1 MHLILRKNFVQAEKI
16 YKHMEGITVFNLWK
30 AYQSKFKV
38 FSKSNEFNEDSSEKI
53 MLLINYFVGE

>member
-1 MHLILRKNFVQAEKI
+1 
-16 YKHMEGITVFNLWK
+16 MEGITVFNLWK